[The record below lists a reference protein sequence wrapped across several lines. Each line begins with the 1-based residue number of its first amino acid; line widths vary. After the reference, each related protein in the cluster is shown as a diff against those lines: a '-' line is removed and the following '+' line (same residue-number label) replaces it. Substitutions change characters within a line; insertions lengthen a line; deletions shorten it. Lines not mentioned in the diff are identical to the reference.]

1 MENVS
6 NKKDFTTLVSYVFC
20 MLLVFVAT
28 MLCSV
33 INRSFDFNALAEAN
47 IVLRLDIKEN
57 KVFNALTGATYSI
70 ISNDKTIDILI
81 AFDDDADN
89 WIICSKN
96 NQEEIPYISIK
107 DLEKN
112 NPEIYQRPT
121 INNQGLFESKIT
133 LYSNGFLYIK
143 CLYVEDGEN
152 KFIEKSERISVI
164 DWVAPNIVKDSVL
177 VYADALSVSFYVKVT
192 DYFPSL

>member
-47 IVLRLDIKEN
+47 IVLRLDNKEN

-112 NPEIYQRPT
+112 NPEIYKWPT
-121 INNQGLFESKIT
+121 IINQGLIEKKIT
-133 LYSNGFLYIK
+133 
-143 CLYVEDGEN
+143 
-152 KFIEKSERISVI
+152 
-164 DWVAPNIVKDSVL
+164 
-177 VYADALSVSFYVKVT
+177 SVS
-192 DYFPSL
+192 